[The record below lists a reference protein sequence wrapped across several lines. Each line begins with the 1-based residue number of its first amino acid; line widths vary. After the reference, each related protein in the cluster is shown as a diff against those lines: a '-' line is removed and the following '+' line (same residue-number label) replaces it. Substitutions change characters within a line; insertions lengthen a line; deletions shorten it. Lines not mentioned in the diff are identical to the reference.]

1 MTWYS
6 QPSVEVKEW
15 KELVENLG
23 SPPDFD
29 ALAELHSPSEKV
41 SKSIRRHIGQS
52 VGRLGAEKTT

>member
-1 MTWYS
+1 MTWCS

-15 KELVENLG
+15 KELVENLR

-29 ALAELHSPSEKV
+29 ALPELNSFRKV